1 MKTQTVL
8 NRKHLYSHC
17 NDSSKN
23 NQICYIDHDHI
34 NQWFYQFM
42 TFLVLSCNTY
52 RPGKLVFNFLFPHW
66 GLKMVLNGKFR
77 CRSPAPQLVE
87 GVWFPSSGS
96 IISPVQCE
104 TTVNRLLTA
113 TLLSRVHRNL
123 PRCLSPRKWE
133 GKINVII
140 YLYCQKTHYKHT
152 PQITKQSKDRER
164 ELNSNRETHVQFS
177 AVYAPISV
185 CSTNQHT
192 YTLVWSYFL
201 VKSAF
206 L

>member
-1 MKTQTVL
+1 MILSIYDIPCLELQYIPSWEASIQLFIPTLGTRNGPEWQIQMQIP
-8 NRKHLYSHC
+8 
-17 NDSSKN
+17 SSPTGWRGLISKFWF
-23 NQICYIDHDHI
+23 DH
-34 NQWFYQFM
+34 
-42 TFLVLSCNTY
+42 LSC
-52 RPGKLVFNFLFPHW
+52 
-66 GLKMVLNGKFR
+66 
-77 CRSPAPQLVE
+77 
-87 GVWFPSSGS
+87 
-96 IISPVQCE
+96 
-104 TTVNRLLTA
+104 TVRDYSQQVANSHSAFYT
-113 TLLSRVHRNL
+113 VHRNL

-201 VKSAF
+201 MKSAF
-206 L
+206 F

>member
-113 TLLSRVHRNL
+113 TLLSIQYTEIF
-123 PRCLSPRKWE
+123 PAASPQESEKEKSMWYFIYTARKLTT
-133 GKINVII
+133 N
-140 YLYCQKTHYKHT
+140 THHK
-152 PQITKQSKDRER
+152 
-164 ELNSNRETHVQFS
+164 
-177 AVYAPISV
+177 
-185 CSTNQHT
+185 
-192 YTLVWSYFL
+192 
-201 VKSAF
+201 
-206 L
+206 